1 MHSTDNTGI
10 VHPVQIM
17 QGYTTH
23 TTENTEIDDFHYR
36 QYRDRW
42 LPLQTIQGKIT
53 STTDNTGTDD
63 FHYRQYRDSRLPLQ
77 TIQR

>member
-17 QGYTTH
+17 QGYTIH

-36 QYRDRW
+36 QYRDRR
-42 LPLQTIQGKIT
+42 LPLQTIQG
-53 STTDNTGTDD
+53 
-63 FHYRQYRDSRLPLQ
+63 
-77 TIQR
+77 